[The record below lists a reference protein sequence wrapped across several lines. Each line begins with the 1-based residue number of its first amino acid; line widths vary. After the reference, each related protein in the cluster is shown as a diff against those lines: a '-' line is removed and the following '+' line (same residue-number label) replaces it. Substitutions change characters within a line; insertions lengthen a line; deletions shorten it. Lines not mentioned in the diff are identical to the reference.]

1 MSVGLTRISKSAD
14 DWQVTPTVELL
25 SQRRGDAMPHGVHLG
40 DPVQGK
46 QGWSLTAATSV
57 NGGPGNSDV
66 EFAKAIEHPSEPPRT
81 NRGLALK
88 LRVLTPSS
96 DYEMAYSRTVLNK
109 FVSRFCE
116 NRST

>member
-25 SQRRGDAMPHGVHLG
+25 SQRRGNAIPHDVHLG
-40 DPVQGK
+40 DPVQEK
-46 QGWSLTAATSV
+46 QGWSLNAATSV
-57 NGGPGNSDV
+57 NSGPELGCRIRQS
-66 EFAKAIEHPSEPPRT
+66 HRTLSEPPRT
-81 NRGLALK
+81 NRELALK
-88 LRVLTPSS
+88 LRTLAPSN
-96 DYEMAYSRTVLNK
+96 DYEMAYFRTVLNK